1 MRPCLPLLAALL
13 LVSQTAPPTAAQSA
27 AQSASAPAFTA
38 VPDAVVHAPPTA
50 VTPTPARA
58 SSPAGLLPL
67 EGLGL
72 ELRPEASGP
81 VASGPVASGTVAPE
95 LSWAARDL
103 RAEWQTRLGLTLPD
117 GGAKRIVIG
126 TRADPALAQLA
137 RKAGL
142 LTETPEGYALMVD
155 ASGATV
161 VGADAAGAYHG
172 AQTLAQLLTA
182 GGLRYAQISDAPAI
196 SRRVAM
202 IYLDSTS
209 QGVND
214 RLIPLLARLKYNA
227 VLVMSNYVQWDA
239 AKAGGYTH
247 PQGATK
253 AEAARVAELART
265 HGLEVIP
272 LIETLSHVGWMFQN
286 GKNLDLLQDPQGQ
299 ANYAYDTLNPD
310 TYSRVILPILREA
323 VEVFHPKV
331 IHIGHDEVR
340 NRDRFPARP
349 NGVAAGFETL
359 YQGDTRRLHGA
370 LAEMGVA
377 TMIWHDVA
385 FSTSLIGT
393 LPAKLPNDL
402 QVAYWNYLPSPAYP
416 ALGTIKS
423 LGFPVLG
430 AAWADP
436 NNPEVMGRSAA
447 AAGAGY
453 IQTRWNGYFGNPSIW
468 DGAASQG
475 VAYVRGAQA
484 AWNPAAPLPAPA
496 EATYRDLY
504 QPAPYRAQPGTL
516 IDLSPYVT
524 RSLNDEGG
532 KGWIGKGAGTDLSGL
547 PTGNVRLGDARY
559 LVSGAVM
566 LRGTR
571 SGVANLPQ
579 QAEIRLNRRVGG
591 LNLLLTT
598 PWPSPA
604 DRDKV
609 GSVIISYADG
619 QSATQPLQ
627 YGRHL
632 RAWSDLNTSSMIP
645 APAWTGKTRDGL
657 DVNLTTLSWTNPRP
671 EAEVRSV
678 TLVSDGT
685 GAALAL
691 LGLSVTEGAA
701 K

>member
-1 MRPCLPLLAALL
+1 MLPLA
-13 LVSQTAPPTAAQSA
+13 
-27 AQSASAPAFTA
+27 
-38 VPDAVVHAPPTA
+38 
-50 VTPTPARA
+50 
-58 SSPAGLLPL
+58 
-67 EGLGL
+67 GLGL
-72 ELRPEASGP
+72 ELRPDT
-81 VASGPVASGTVAPE
+81 SGTVAPE
-95 LSWAARDL
+95 LAWAARDL
-103 RAEWQTRLGLTLPD
+103 KTEWQTRLGLTLPEV
-117 GGAKRIVIG
+117 GQTAGSGRRVVIG
-126 TRADPALAQLA
+126 TRADPALAA
-137 RKAGL
+137 MAKAAGL
-142 LTETPEGYALMVD
+142 PTDKPEGYALIVNAD
-155 ASGATV
+155 GAAII
-161 VGADAAGAYHG
+161 GADAAGAYHG

-182 GGLRYAQISDAPAI
+182 GGLRYAQISDAPAV

-202 IYLDSTS
+202 IYLDSAS

-227 VLVMSNYVQWDA
+227 VLVMSDYVQWDT
-239 AKAGGYTH
+239 AKAGGYAN

-272 LIETLSHVGWMFQN
+272 LIETLSHVNWMFAN
-286 GKNLDLLQDPQGQ
+286 GKNLDLVQDPQGQ
-299 ANYAYDTLNPD
+299 ANYAYDTLNPE
-310 TYSRVILPILREA
+310 TYSRVILPILKEA

-359 YQGDTRRLHGA
+359 YADDTRRLHDA
-370 LAEMGVA
+370 LAGMGVA

-385 FSTSLIGT
+385 FSDSLIGT
-393 LPAKLPNDL
+393 LPAQLPKDL
-402 QVAYWNYLPSPAYP
+402 QVAYWNYLPAPAYP
-416 ALGTIKS
+416 ALKTIQA

-436 NNPEVMGRSAA
+436 NNPEVMGQSAA
-447 AAGAGY
+447 KIGAGY

-484 AWNPAAPLPAPA
+484 AWNPAASLAAPP

-504 QPAPYRAQPGTL
+504 QPTPYRAQPGTL

-532 KGWIGKGAGTDLSGL
+532 KGWIGKGAGTDLSAL
-547 PTGNVRLGDARY
+547 PTGNVRLGDTRY
-559 LVSGAVM
+559 QVTGAVM

-571 SGVANLPQ
+571 ANVAGLPER
-579 QAEIRLNRRVGG
+579 AEIALNRRVSAV
-591 LNLLLTT
+591 NMLLTT
-598 PWPSPA
+598 PWPTPA

-609 GSVIISYADG
+609 GSVIFSYQDG
-619 QSATQPLQ
+619 QSVNQPLQ

-632 RAWSDLNTSSMIP
+632 RAWSDLNASSMVP
-645 APAWTGKTRDGL
+645 APAWTGKTKDGL

-671 EAEVRSV
+671 DVAVKSV

-685 GAALAL
+685 GASLAL
-691 LGLSVTEGAA
+691 LGLTTVEVTAEAG

>member
-1 MRPCLPLLAALL
+1 MRRPHLILLAALL
-13 LVSQTAPPTAAQSA
+13 LAPVAAQNTVQPTLSV
-27 AQSASAPAFTA
+27 S
-38 VPDAVVHAPPTA
+38 DAVLHAPPAA
-50 VTPTPARA
+50 VTPTPTRA
-58 SSPAGLLPL
+58 TYPAGVLPL
-67 EGLGL
+67 AGLGL
-72 ELRPEASGP
+72 ELRPD
-81 VASGPVASGTVAPE
+81 ASGTVAPE
-95 LSWAARDL
+95 LAWAARDL
-103 RAEWQTRLGLTLPD
+103 QTEWQTRLGLALPT
-117 GGAKRIVIG
+117 GGQPGGSDRRIVIG
-126 TRADPALAQLA
+126 TRADPALAALA
-137 RKAGL
+137 SKAGL
-142 LTETPEGYALMVD
+142 LTDRPESYALIVNEG
-155 ASGATV
+155 GATI

-182 GGLRYAQISDAPAI
+182 GGLRYAQISDAPAVA
-196 SRRVAM
+196 RRVAM

-227 VLVMSNYVQWDA
+227 VLVMSDYVQWDT
-239 AKAGGYTH
+239 AKAGGYTN

-272 LIETLSHVGWMFQN
+272 LIETLSHVNWMFQN
-286 GKNLDLLQDPQGQ
+286 GKNLDLVQDPQGQ
-299 ANYAYDTLNPD
+299 ANYAYDTLNPE
-310 TYSRVILPILREA
+310 TYTRVILPILKEA

-359 YQGDTRRLHGA
+359 YADDTRRLHDA
-370 LAEMGVA
+370 LAGMGVA

-385 FSTSLIGT
+385 FSDSLIAT
-393 LPAKLPNDL
+393 LPAKLPKDV
-402 QVAYWNYLPSPAYP
+402 QVAYWNYLPSPTYP
-416 ALGTIKS
+416 ALKTIQA
-423 LGFPVLG
+423 LGFSVLG

-436 NNPEVMGRSAA
+436 NNPEVMGQSAA
-447 AAGAGY
+447 RSGAGY

-484 AWNPAAPLPAPA
+484 AWNPAAPLTGAP

-504 QPAPYRAQPGTL
+504 QPTPDRAQAGTL

-524 RSLNDEGG
+524 RTLNDPDG
-532 KGWIGKGAGTDLSGL
+532 KGWIGKGAGTDLSAL
-547 PTGNVRLGDARY
+547 PTGNVRLGDTRY
-559 LVSGAVM
+559 LIGGAVM

-571 SGVANLPQ
+571 ANVAGLPER
-579 QAEIRLNRRVGG
+579 AEIALNRRVSAV
-591 LNLLLTT
+591 NMLLTT
-598 PWPSPA
+598 PWPTPA

-609 GSVIISYADG
+609 GSVIFSYQDG
-619 QSATQPLQ
+619 QSVTQPLQ

-632 RAWSDLNTSSMIP
+632 RAWSDLSASSMVP
-645 APAWTGKTRDGL
+645 APAWTGKTKDGL

-671 EAEVRSV
+671 DVAVKSV
-678 TLVSDGT
+678 TLLSDGT
-685 GAALAL
+685 GASLAL
-691 LGLSVTEGAA
+691 LGLTTVEAG

>member
-1 MRPCLPLLAALL
+1 MRRAVPIILTALLLAA
-13 LVSQTAPPTAAQSA
+13 QGAAQPVP
-27 AQSASAPAFTA
+27 APSAFTS
-38 VPDAVVHAPPTA
+38 VPDALVHTAPSA
-50 VTPTPARA
+50 VTPVPTRA
-58 SSPAGLLPL
+58 SYPAGILPL
-67 EGLGL
+67 SGLGL
-72 ELRPEASGP
+72 ELRGD
-81 VASGPVASGTVAPE
+81 APE
-95 LSWAARDL
+95 LAWAARDL
-103 RAEWQTRLGLTLPD
+103 KAEWQTRLGLPLPD
-117 GGAKRIVIG
+117 GGEKRIVIG
-126 TRADPALAQLA
+126 TRADPALAERA

-142 LTETPEGYALMVD
+142 LTDTPEGYALLVD
-155 ASGATV
+155 ASGAAV
-161 VGADAAGAYHG
+161 VGTDAAGAYHG

-182 GGLRYAQISDAPAI
+182 GGLRYAQIQDAPAV

-227 VLVMSNYVQWDA
+227 VLVMSDYVQWDA
-239 AKAGGYTH
+239 AKAGGYTN

-272 LIETLSHVGWMFQN
+272 LIETLAHVNWMFQN
-286 GKNLDLLQDPQGQ
+286 GKNLDLVQDPQGQ
-299 ANYAYDTLNPD
+299 ANYAYDTLNPE
-310 TYSRVILPILREA
+310 TYSRVILPVLKEA
-323 VEVFHPKV
+323 VELFHPKV

-359 YQGDTRRLHGA
+359 YADDTRRLHDA
-370 LAEMGVA
+370 LASMGVA

-385 FSTSLIGT
+385 FSDSLMAT
-393 LPAKLPNDL
+393 LPAKLPKDL
-402 QVAYWNYLPSPAYP
+402 QVAYWNYLPAPAYP
-416 ALGTIKS
+416 ALKTIGA

-436 NNPEVMGRSAA
+436 NNPEVMGQGAA

-484 AWNPAAPLPAPA
+484 AWNPVAALPTPP

-504 QPAPYRAQPGTL
+504 QPAAYRAQPGTL

-524 RSLNDEGG
+524 RRLNDPDG
-532 KGWIGKGAGTDLSGL
+532 KGWIGKGAGTDLSAL
-547 PTGNVRLGDARY
+547 PTGNVRLGDTRY
-559 LVSGAVM
+559 LIGGAVM

-571 SGVANLPQ
+571 ANVASLPER
-579 QAEIRLNRRVGG
+579 AEIALNRRVSG

-598 PWPSPA
+598 PWTTPA
-604 DRDKV
+604 DRDRV
-609 GSVIISYADG
+609 GSVIFSYADG
-619 QSATQPLQ
+619 QSVTQPLQ

-632 RAWSDLNTSSMIP
+632 RAWSDLNASSMIP
-645 APAWTGKTRDGL
+645 APAWTGKTKDGL
-657 DVNLTTLSWTNPRP
+657 DVNLTTLSWNNPRP
-671 EAEVRSV
+671 DVAVKSV

-685 GAALAL
+685 GASLAL
-691 LGLSVTEGAA
+691 LGLTAVEVG

>member
-1 MRPCLPLLAALL
+1 MRRPHPRLLAALL
-13 LVSQTAPPTAAQSA
+13 LASLTAQPVAAQNT
-27 AQSASAPAFTA
+27 AQPALS
-38 VPDAVVHAPPTA
+38 VSDAVVHAPPTG
-50 VTPTPARA
+50 VTPTPTRA
-58 SSPAGLLPL
+58 SYPAGVLPL
-67 EGLGL
+67 AGLGL
-72 ELRPEASGP
+72 ELRPD
-81 VASGPVASGTVAPE
+81 ASGTVAPE
-95 LSWAARDL
+95 LAWAARDL
-103 RAEWQTRLGLTLPD
+103 QAEWQTRLGLSRST

-126 TRADPALAQLA
+126 TRADPALAALA
-137 RKAGL
+137 NKAGL
-142 LTETPEGYALMVD
+142 LTDKPEGYALIVNAD
-155 ASGATV
+155 GATI

-182 GGLRYAQISDAPAI
+182 GGLRYAQISDAPAV

-214 RLIPLLARLKYNA
+214 RLIPLLSRLKYNA
-227 VLVMSNYVQWDA
+227 VLVMSDYVQWDT
-239 AKAGGYTH
+239 AKAGGYTNT
-247 PQGATK
+247 QGATK
-253 AEAARVAELART
+253 AEAARVSELART

-272 LIETLSHVGWMFQN
+272 LIETLSHVNWMFQN
-286 GKNLDLLQDPQGQ
+286 GKNLDLVQDPQGQ
-299 ANYAYDTLNPD
+299 ANYAYDTLNPE
-310 TYSRVILPILREA
+310 TYSRVILPILKEA

-359 YQGDTRRLHGA
+359 YADDTKRLHDA
-370 LAEMGVA
+370 LASMGVA

-385 FSTSLIGT
+385 FSDSLIAT
-393 LPAKLPNDL
+393 LPAKLPKDV
-402 QVAYWNYLPSPAYP
+402 QVAYWNYLPAPAYP
-416 ALGTIKS
+416 ALKTIGA

-436 NNPEVMGRSAA
+436 NNPEVMGQSAA
-447 AAGAGY
+447 AVGAGY

-484 AWNPAAPLPAPA
+484 AWNPATGNPAVPLATAP

-504 QPAPYRAQPGTL
+504 QPTPYRAQAGTL
-516 IDLSPYVT
+516 IDLAPYVT
-524 RSLNDEGG
+524 RSLNDPDG
-532 KGWIGKGAGTDLSGL
+532 KGWIGKGAGTDLSAL
-547 PTGNVRLGDARY
+547 PTGNVRLGDTRY
-559 LVSGAVM
+559 LISGAVM

-571 SGVANLPQ
+571 ANVANLPER
-579 QAEIRLNRRVGG
+579 AEIALGRRVGA

-598 PWPSPA
+598 PWPTPA

-609 GSVIISYADG
+609 GSVIFSYQDG
-619 QSATQPLQ
+619 QSVTQPLQ

-632 RAWSDLNTSSMIP
+632 RAWSDLNASSMIP
-645 APAWTGKTRDGL
+645 APAWTGKTKDGL

-671 EAEVRSV
+671 DVAVKSV
-678 TLVSDGT
+678 TLLSDGT

-691 LGLSVTEGAA
+691 LGLSTVEVTAEADR
-701 K
+701 